1 MKFIVRTVPVP
12 VEAGSRQFLIQEIF
26 GDQIESCKLI
36 LVEHRY
42 QFIPGFLLFEGL
54 SKCIHPPLEFSKIFR
69 CIFGLVILKCPEIP
83 ENILKIIFLIKEGVV
98 KFRHDTVSAREIQTL
113 LADFRLLCDHI

>member
-54 SKCIHPPLEFSKIFR
+54 GKCIHPPLEFSKIF
-69 CIFGLVILKCPEIP
+69 
-83 ENILKIIFLIKEGVV
+83 
-98 KFRHDTVSAREIQTL
+98 
-113 LADFRLLCDHI
+113 